1 MAYAYSSRRP
11 RKGRPPS
18 TPAAPA
24 VQAPS
29 GALINAVLAY
39 ADIQLDMGGGKI
51 MLRMSPERMTD
62 PVIRQPLGREAARL
76 GEVSVIWDERETV
89 ITNAILHHNTDYTPY
104 EGITLDAW
112 PGMTIAGGEVVWD
125 GKQFHPRAGRGR
137 FLQCGAPTLLPR
149 K

>member
-18 TPAAPA
+18 TPAAPV

-29 GALINAVLAY
+29 GALINAILGY

-51 MLRMSPERMTD
+51 MLRMSPDRMTD

-76 GEVSVIWDERETV
+76 GEISVIWDEREDQ
-89 ITNAILHHNTDYTPY
+89 IFRIIDSAH
-104 EGITLDAW
+104 
-112 PGMTIAGGEVVWD
+112 
-125 GKQFHPRAGRGR
+125 GRGHLAVVEPPPIDEPVFELTPAALAYLESHR
-137 FLQCGAPTLLPR
+137 DAG
-149 K
+149 

>member
-18 TPAAPA
+18 APAAPA
-24 VQAPS
+24 AQAPS

-76 GEVSVIWDERETV
+76 GEVSVIWDEREDQ
-89 ITNAILHHNTDYTPY
+89 IFRIIDSA
-104 EGITLDAW
+104 
-112 PGMTIAGGEVVWD
+112 
-125 GKQFHPRAGRGR
+125 QGRGHLAVVEPPPIDEPVFELTPAALAYLEAHR
-137 FLQCGAPTLLPR
+137 DAG
-149 K
+149 

>member
-18 TPAAPA
+18 ASAAPV

-51 MLRMSPERMTD
+51 MLRMSAERMTD

-76 GEVSVIWDERETV
+76 GEVSVIWDEREDQ
-89 ITNAILHHNTDYTPY
+89 IFRIIDSA
-104 EGITLDAW
+104 
-112 PGMTIAGGEVVWD
+112 
-125 GKQFHPRAGRGR
+125 QGRGHLAVVEPPAIDEPVFELTPAALAYLEAHR
-137 FLQCGAPTLLPR
+137 DAG
-149 K
+149 

>member
-18 TPAAPA
+18 TPAAPI

-39 ADIQLDMGGGKI
+39 ADITLDMGGGKL
-51 MLRMSPERMTD
+51 MLRLSAERASD

-76 GEVSVIWDERETV
+76 PEVSVIWDEREDQIFRIIDSAHGRGHLAVVEAPPIDEPTFE
-89 ITNAILHHNTDYTPY
+89 LTPAALAY
-104 EGITLDAW
+104 LDAHRD
-112 PGMTIAGGEVVWD
+112 AG
-125 GKQFHPRAGRGR
+125 
-137 FLQCGAPTLLPR
+137 
-149 K
+149 

>member
-18 TPAAPA
+18 TPAAP
-24 VQAPS
+24 VIVAPS

-51 MLRMSPERMTD
+51 MLRLSPERMTD

-76 GEVSVIWDERETV
+76 CEISVIWDEREDQ
-89 ITNAILHHNTDYTPY
+89 IFRIIDSAH
-104 EGITLDAW
+104 
-112 PGMTIAGGEVVWD
+112 
-125 GKQFHPRAGRGR
+125 GRGH
-137 FLQCGAPTLLPR
+137 LAVVEAPPIDEPTFELTPAALAYLEAHR
-149 K
+149 DFG

>member
-18 TPAAPA
+18 APAAPV

-62 PVIRQPLGREAARL
+62 PVIRKPLGREAARL
-76 GEVSVIWDERETV
+76 GEVSVIWDEREDQ
-89 ITNAILHHNTDYTPY
+89 IFRILDSAQGLGHLAVVEPPPIDEPVFELTPAALAY
-104 EGITLDAW
+104 LEAYRDA
-112 PGMTIAGGEVVWD
+112 G
-125 GKQFHPRAGRGR
+125 
-137 FLQCGAPTLLPR
+137 
-149 K
+149 

>member
-62 PVIRQPLGREAARL
+62 PVIRQPSA
-76 GEVSVIWDERETV
+76 S
-89 ITNAILHHNTDYTPY
+89 
-104 EGITLDAW
+104 
-112 PGMTIAGGEVVWD
+112 
-125 GKQFHPRAGRGR
+125 PR
-137 FLQCGAPTLLPR
+137 
-149 K
+149 